1 MIEKINICK
10 SFFKI
15 LDKLSLGRN
24 PPEDT
29 LVKARF
35 TESRSLKSVKLYRKM
50 TKIVDSDSD

>member
-1 MIEKINICK
+1 MIEKIKICK

-15 LDKLSLGRN
+15 KDKLSLGRN

-35 TESRSLKSVKLYRKM
+35 TESRSLKSVTLYRKM
-50 TKIVDSDSD
+50 TTIVEKE